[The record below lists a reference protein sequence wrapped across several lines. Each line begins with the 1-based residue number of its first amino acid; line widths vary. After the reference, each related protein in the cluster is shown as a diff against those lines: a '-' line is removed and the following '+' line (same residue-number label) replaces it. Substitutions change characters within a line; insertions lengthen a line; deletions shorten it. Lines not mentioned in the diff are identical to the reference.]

1 MHLRIHHTQLLD
13 FTYVLAEISKLFA
26 CLSMNNVYALAKDRS
41 KGNFGVWKS
50 NKGTSKA
57 LINSMNECFRI
68 LSTVLCAD
76 DVKMDENE

>member
-1 MHLRIHHTQLLD
+1 MLWL
-13 FTYVLAEISKLFA
+13 
-26 CLSMNNVYALAKDRS
+26 DRS

-76 DVKMDENE
+76 DVKMDENEQDVG